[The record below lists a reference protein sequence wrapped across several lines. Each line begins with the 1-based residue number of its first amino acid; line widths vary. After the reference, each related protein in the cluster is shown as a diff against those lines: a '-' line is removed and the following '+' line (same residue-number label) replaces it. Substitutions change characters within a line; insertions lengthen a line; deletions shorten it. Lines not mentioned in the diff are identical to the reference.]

1 MTPPK
6 GHSKEKGKVMTEEK
20 AASANESVS
29 KAELSDAKKTLIKQ
43 QIDTL
48 LDLTSKRLREL
59 KELKDE
65 QLALLKSLQ

>member
-1 MTPPK
+1 
-6 GHSKEKGKVMTEEK
+6 MTEEK